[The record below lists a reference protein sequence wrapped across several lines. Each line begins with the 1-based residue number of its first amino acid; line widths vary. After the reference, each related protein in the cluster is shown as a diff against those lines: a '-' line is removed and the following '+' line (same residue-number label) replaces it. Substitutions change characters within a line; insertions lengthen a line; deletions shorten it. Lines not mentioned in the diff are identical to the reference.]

1 LSQTLAKR
9 ELLQAWGIKA
19 WGGLM
24 TATLGH
30 WRATYTP
37 GEWVVLSGPTSLVV
51 LEPPSR
57 EWAPLINTLWDQVV
71 ASSSITDL
79 ASLLATF
86 KMDQLPTFGA
96 FFWTADGMRSL
107 VRGQISVIDLATGNV
122 VADGHGIQTWSE
134 VGLAGV
140 EQVRVDLAHEG
151 DVTLLELPLVVG
163 AVRASSVVL
172 DASEGVQVRS
182 PQGQLT
188 TAEAQSNQSEAPG
201 EPSTEPFSEQSTEPL
216 PEVVASAAA
225 EPMQVPSESAEE
237 AGADAPSPQTAELSA
252 TEIAALANA
261 ETELMSSPFDEP
273 ASDTEPDLAEP
284 AVAEHDVAEPDV
296 PGGYAG
302 PQKLEHAV
310 ALNLAG
316 EDAAE
321 LVASP
326 APHSDASPHS
336 SEPAILA
343 VLCPD
348 GHASAPDATS
358 CRVCGGPVGTQ
369 APQLVGPPVLAVLR
383 ASNGTSAEV
392 DRTVLIGRAPSSDR
406 SSSQTPRLMTVPS
419 PNHDI
424 SRTHL
429 EVSPDDWQVVVT
441 DLNSTNGT
449 ILVPP
454 GASDGQQL
462 APGERIPA
470 QVGSVMELGDGV
482 SVLIDFPQ

>member
-1 LSQTLAKR
+1 
-9 ELLQAWGIKA
+9 
-19 WGGLM
+19 M
-24 TATLGH
+24 TAALGR

-57 EWAPLINTLWDQVV
+57 EWAALINTLWDHVV

-107 VRGQISVIDLATGNV
+107 VRGQISVIDLATGKV

-182 PQGQLT
+182 PQGQAT
-188 TAEAQSNQSEAPG
+188 AAEAQSNQSEASS

-216 PEVVASAAA
+216 PEVAASAAA
-225 EPMQVPSESAEE
+225 EPMQAPSESAEE
-237 AGADAPSPQTAELSA
+237 AAANAPSPQTAELSA
-252 TEIAALANA
+252 TEIAVLANA

-273 ASDTEPDLAEP
+273 ASDTEPDIAEP
-284 AVAEHDVAEPDV
+284 EVAEPDV

-302 PQKLEHAV
+302 PQKLEGAV

-321 LVASP
+321 LVPP
-326 APHSDASPHS
+326 AAPRSDSAPGS

-343 VLCPD
+343 VLCPN
-348 GHASAPDATS
+348 GHASPPDATS
-358 CRVCGGPVGTQ
+358 CRVCGGAVGTQ
-369 APQLVGPPVLAVLR
+369 GPQLVGPPVLAVLR

-429 EVSPDDWQVVVT
+429 EVSPDEWQVVVT

-454 GASDGQQL
+454 GAGDGQQL

-470 QVGSVMELGDGV
+470 QVGSVLELGDGV

>member
-1 LSQTLAKR
+1 
-9 ELLQAWGIKA
+9 
-19 WGGLM
+19 M
-24 TATLGH
+24 TAALGR

-57 EWAPLINTLWDQVV
+57 EWAALINTLWDQVV

-79 ASLLATF
+79 ASLLATY

-107 VRGQISVIDLATGNV
+107 VRGQISVIDLATGKV
-122 VADGHGIQTWSE
+122 VADGNGIQTWSE

-151 DVTLLELPLVVG
+151 DVTLLALPLVVG

-182 PQGQLT
+182 PQGQP
-188 TAEAQSNQSEAPG
+188 TAADVANDQPEV
-201 EPSTEPFSEQSTEPL
+201 STEASSEPSTEPL
-216 PEVVASAAA
+216 PEVVESVGA
-225 EPMQVPSESAEE
+225 ESTQAPSESAKE
-237 AGADAPSPQTAELSA
+237 AEAAAPSLQTAEMSA

-273 ASDTEPDLAEP
+273 ASDTEPDIAEP
-284 AVAEHDVAEPDV
+284 DTAEPDV

-302 PQKLEHAV
+302 PQKLEDAV

-321 LVASP
+321 LVPP
-326 APHSDASPHS
+326 AAPRSAASPHS

-343 VLCPD
+343 VLCPN
-348 GHASAPDATS
+348 GHASPPDATS
-358 CRVCGGPVGTQ
+358 CRVCGGAVGTQ
-369 APQLVGPPVLAVLR
+369 GPQLVGPPVLAVLR

-429 EVSPDDWQVVVT
+429 EVSPHEWQVVVT

-454 GASDGQQL
+454 GAGDGQQL
-462 APGERIPA
+462 APGERIPV